1 MTADE
6 VMHRL
11 RELANPADLAG
22 MERFGITT
30 EHSIGG
36 ITAPKLQKLAREV
49 DRDHDLVLDLW
60 PSGIREARLLAC
72 MVDEPKKVTEAQM
85 DEWVIG
91 FDSWDICD
99 CCCGYLFDKT
109 AHSYRKPFEWSE
121 GEEEFVKRAAFSLI
135 AYLAVHDKKVPDERF
150 LEFLPLIKREATDD
164 RNFVKKAVNWALRQI
179 GKRNLRMNAA
189 AIEVAREI
197 KDIDSRSAR
206 WIAADALRELTGA
219 AVQERLKAHENRS

>member
-36 ITAPKLQKLAREV
+36 ITAPKLQKLAKEV
-49 DRDHDLVLDLW
+49 GRDHELAQQLW
-60 PSGIREARLLAC
+60 ASGLREARLLAC
-72 MVDEPKKVTEAQM
+72 MVDEPKKVTEEQM
-85 DEWVIG
+85 DEWVRD

-109 AHSYRKPFEWSE
+109 TYSYSKPFEWS
-121 GEEEFVKRAAFSLI
+121 
-135 AYLAVHDKKVPDERF
+135 
-150 LEFLPLIKREATDD
+150 
-164 RNFVKKAVNWALRQI
+164 
-179 GKRNLRMNAA
+179 
-189 AIEVAREI
+189 
-197 KDIDSRSAR
+197 
-206 WIAADALRELTGA
+206 
-219 AVQERLKAHENRS
+219 